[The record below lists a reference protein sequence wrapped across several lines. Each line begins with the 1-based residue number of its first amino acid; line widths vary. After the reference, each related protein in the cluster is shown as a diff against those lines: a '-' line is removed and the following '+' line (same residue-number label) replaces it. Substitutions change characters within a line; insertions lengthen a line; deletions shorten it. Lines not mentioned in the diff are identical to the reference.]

1 MAEVVLDDEFEEEE
15 EDGLGALNE
24 DDNDV
29 VFGSG
34 PINKTS
40 MVKFINRYPDS
51 ALRYLTRRDLDG
63 RPVRTEYEPIYENWA
78 ERGLMKGRVKKY
90 ILTLMKWSELPDR
103 PMNEL
108 VGDMRSKLAEMRIAG
123 QI

>member
-1 MAEVVLDDEFEEEE
+1 MAEVELDEEFEEDE

-29 VFGSG
+29 VFGTG

-51 ALRYLTRRDLDG
+51 ALRFLTRRDLDG
-63 RPVRTEYEPIYENWA
+63 RPVRSEYEPIYENWA

-90 ILTLMKWSELPDR
+90 GLIIIEY
-103 PMNEL
+103 
-108 VGDMRSKLAEMRIAG
+108 
-123 QI
+123 

>member
-29 VFGSG
+29 VFGTG

-40 MVKFINRYPDS
+40 MVKFINRMNR
-51 ALRYLTRRDLDG
+51 ALEKAL
-63 RPVRTEYEPIYENWA
+63 
-78 ERGLMKGRVKKY
+78 
-90 ILTLMKWSELPDR
+90 
-103 PMNEL
+103 
-108 VGDMRSKLAEMRIAG
+108 
-123 QI
+123 

>member
-1 MAEVVLDDEFEEEE
+1 MAEVELDDEFEDDD
-15 EDGLGALNE
+15 EDGLEALNE

-34 PINKTS
+34 PINKTA

-51 ALRYLTRRDLDG
+51 ALRFLTRRDLDG
-63 RPVRTEYEPIYENWA
+63 RPVRSEYEPIYENWTD
-78 ERGLMKGRVKKY
+78 RGLMKGRVKKY
-90 ILTLMKWSELPDR
+90 ILTLMKWPELPDR
-103 PMNEL
+103 PLNEL